1 MESPK
6 IYVLNLNSYNNGRT
20 RGKWY
25 ELPVD
30 FSRIKSDLLL
40 DVEHGEEYAIHDF
53 ENFYGY
59 KVGEYSSIQELNE
72 YAEKLEE
79 ISDID
84 HLKDFLEIYSI
95 DDIIN
100 NKDDLDFVEAEN
112 DEDLAQEL
120 IEQMG
125 GLEVLSIET
134 LQRYFNF
141 SAYGRDL
148 AIGDYSKTSYGYIR
162 DI

>member
-1 MESPK
+1 LFQS
-6 IYVLNLNSYNNGRT
+6 
-20 RGKWY
+20 
-25 ELPVD
+25 
-30 FSRIKSDLLL
+30 
-40 DVEHGEEYAIHDF
+40 
-53 ENFYGY
+53 
-59 KVGEYSSIQELNE
+59 
-72 YAEKLEE
+72 
-79 ISDID
+79 
-84 HLKDFLEIYSI
+84 YSI

-125 GLEVLSIET
+125 GLEVISEET

-141 SAYGRDL
+141 GAYGRDL
-148 AIGDYSKTSYGYIR
+148 AIGDYSKISHGYIR

>member
-1 MESPK
+1 MENIFK
-6 IYVLNLNSYNNGRT
+6 VAILQLN
-20 RGKWY
+20 
-25 ELPVD
+25 
-30 FSRIKSDLLL
+30 
-40 DVEHGEEYAIHDF
+40 A
-53 ENFYGY
+53 
-59 KVGEYSSIQELNE
+59 
-72 YAEKLEE
+72 
-79 ISDID
+79 
-84 HLKDFLEIYSI
+84 
-95 DDIIN
+95 IN
-100 NKDDLDFVEAEN
+100 NMANSLKKGIIACRKAKELGADIAVFPEMWNIGYEMPEN

-148 AIGDYSKTSYGYIR
+148 AIGDYSKTSHGYIR